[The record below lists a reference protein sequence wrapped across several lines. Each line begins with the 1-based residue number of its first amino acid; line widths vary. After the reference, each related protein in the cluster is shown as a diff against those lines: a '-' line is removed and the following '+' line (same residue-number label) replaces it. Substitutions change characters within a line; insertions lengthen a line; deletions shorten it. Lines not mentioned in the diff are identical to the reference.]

1 MRVAFA
7 FDLDGTLLDTE
18 MLWVEATLAYLQAH
32 GEAVDA
38 ATVTALVYGRS
49 WTDIRTDIGR
59 RYPKA
64 IRSPEAMAGAVRERM
79 LALRESTDCVIH
91 DSVALLRRLAADVPV
106 CVVSG
111 SPRED
116 VEAGVRLAGID
127 TTIRF
132 LLGAEDYAPGKPDPA
147 CYRLAAN
154 RLGVDPAHVTV
165 FEDSAAGV
173 RAARA
178 AGMVTV
184 ALARP
189 GLPPQDL
196 SPAHVVLESLSAY
209 PAWISHAEEFSPR

>member
-1 MRVAFA
+1 MSMAFA

-18 MLWVEATLAYLQAH
+18 MLWVKATLGYLLAH
-32 GEAVDA
+32 GETVDA
-38 ATVTALVYGRS
+38 DAVTELVYGRS
-49 WTDIRTDIGR
+49 WSDIRIDIRR
-59 RYPKA
+59 RYPA
-64 IRSPEAMAGAVRERM
+64 AARSPEAMARAVRERM
-79 LALRESTDCVIH
+79 LALRRETDCVIH
-91 DSVALLRRLAADVPV
+91 ASVALLRRLAADFPV

-127 TTIRF
+127 GDIRF

-147 CYRLAAN
+147 CYRLAAR
-154 RLGVDPAHVTV
+154 RLGVDPAVVTV
-165 FEDSAAGV
+165 FEDSQAGV

-189 GLPPQDL
+189 GLPTQDL
-196 SPAHVVLESLSAY
+196 SPAHVVLESLSGY
-209 PAWISHAEEFSPR
+209 EAWARGPGG